1 LKFRANGPNMVDMDW
16 VAIAVLALAFMS
28 GRALRKSGR

>member
-1 LKFRANGPNMVDMDW
+1 MVDMDW